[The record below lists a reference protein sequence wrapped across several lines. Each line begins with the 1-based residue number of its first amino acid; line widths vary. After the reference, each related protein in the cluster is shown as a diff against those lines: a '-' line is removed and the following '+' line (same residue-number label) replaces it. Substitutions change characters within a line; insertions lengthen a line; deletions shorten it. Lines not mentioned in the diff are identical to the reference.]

1 MCFTVGQ
8 TPFLKILYS
17 IAYGSREENV
27 NIYFLNLLTQQY
39 FYNNPFWLPSIVDI
53 GFTYST
59 VVQSIIKSPPVRVET
74 VVGESLTMTH
84 DVDLRPVP
92 SLTQDATEGGH
103 LSANTCEGRRL
114 KKPSPAS
121 LGLVSSLT
129 PSPDIAYSSLRAID
143 LHISAQRHFT
153 APSIYKTVLT
163 LWSRT
168 CTRKN

>member
-1 MCFTVGQ
+1 M
-8 TPFLKILYS
+8 S
-17 IAYGSREENV
+17 IYIFRICWPSSISITTR
-27 NIYFLNLLTQQY
+27 
-39 FYNNPFWLPSIVDI
+39 FWLPSIVDI

-59 VVQSIIKSPPVRVET
+59 VVLEQSLPVRVET
-74 VVGESLTMTH
+74 VVRESLTMTH

-129 PSPDIAYSSLRAID
+129 PSPDILVTPCHRSAHQCPATLHCAFNLQNSTYIVESYS
-143 LHISAQRHFT
+143 T
-153 APSIYKTVLT
+153 
-163 LWSRT
+163 RT
-168 CTRKN
+168 R